1 MSGRSQTA
9 AHETFFSTTAPD
21 LRADRGRRDI
31 EISTERVTI
40 RRRLQGIDMRL
51 SLGMAAYRGVALCL
65 RPGGGDRLVYQV
77 RLIHRDHDLSVLLD
91 EAPDDRDIIADWRL
105 WARVLGRPALVEREV
120 GRYEPASADPA
131 SGDDCKALAR
141 RKRPLKRRPR
151 FLTRRRVGR
160 PVAEPVLHAEREII
174 ART

>member
-1 MSGRSQTA
+1 MDGRSPNVAQQP
-9 AHETFFSTTAPD
+9 FFSTTAPD

-40 RRRLQGIDMRL
+40 RRRLHGIDMRL
-51 SLGMAAYRGVALCL
+51 SLGMSAYRGVALCL
-65 RPGGGDRLVYQV
+65 RPGQAERLVYQV

-120 GRYEPASADPA
+120 GRFEPATADQV
-131 SGDDCKALAR
+131 SGSCHAVPR

-151 FLTRRRVGR
+151 FLTRRRIGQL
-160 PVAEPVLHAEREII
+160 PAEQVHYAEREII